1 VASTHFFFPW
11 AGPCTPAFLLTIS
24 LPLSAKAHASGAPHA
39 PLFGQPPRCPRATRL
54 GHCRSGRRLPIRTK
68 PTLPRLMPPC
78 VTPRHPPFPFPATAR
93 PPPIKRAEHCW
104 RPAPPLRSL
113 VHARAHPLPPSPV
126 TPTTALR
133 HRSHPLFDEITV
145 ECYRPPLSGEHP
157 LRALVS
163 QISATLTFSV
173 LSRSC

>member
-1 VASTHFFFPW
+1 MHPCFSPHHLPPTVGQGPCIRGPSCSPVRAAAALPACYA
-11 AGPCTPAFLLTIS
+11 AGPLSVGTPPANQNH
-24 LPLSAKAHASGAPHA
+24 AHPSPPHA
-39 PLFGQPPRCPRATRL
+39 AMCYPSP
-54 GHCRSGRRLPIRTK
+54 
-68 PTLPRLMPPC
+68 
-78 VTPRHPPFPFPATAR
+78 PPFPFPATAR

-133 HRSHPLFDEITV
+133 HRSHPLFDEITL